1 MTRWDVPRKF
11 LSGETAIVTGAGR
24 GIGRAISLAFAH
36 AGATVVL
43 ASRTEEQLAQTA
55 AEIAA
60 AGGRAVPVPTDVAS
74 KGAVDRLVE
83 KALAETG
90 RVDVVVNNAGVFVWK
105 ALANLD
111 EPEWDRIIDT
121 NLKSAYLLVHAA
133 LPSLIAAGHGRI
145 INVASIHGT
154 VGDANVVAHCA
165 AKFGLIGMTKALARE
180 LREVGVTVNAVSPGS
195 TDNKTRASEPPAHV
209 APLKEK
215 LNAEDVAAAALFLAS
230 PSARTISGAVLDV
243 WGGTHLSIRG

>member
-1 MTRWDVPRKF
+1 VSPADQSRKF

-24 GIGRAISLAFAH
+24 GIGRAISHAFAR

-43 ASRTEEQLAQTA
+43 ASRTEEQLTATA
-55 AEIAA
+55 AEIAS
-60 AGGRAVPVPTDVAS
+60 AGGQAIPVPTDVSSRAD
-74 KGAVDRLVE
+74 VDRLVQ
-83 KALAETG
+83 KALDETG
-90 RVDVVVNNAGVFVWK
+90 RIDVVVNNAGVFVWK
-105 ALANLD
+105 ALANLE

-145 INVASIHGT
+145 LNVASIHGT

-180 LREVGVTVNAVSPGS
+180 LREVGITVNAISPGS
-195 TDNKTRASEPPAHV
+195 TENKARSAEPLAHV

-215 LNAEDVAAAALFLAS
+215 LNAEDVAEAALFLAS
-230 PSARTISGAVLDV
+230 PAAKAISGAVLDV

>member
-1 MTRWDVPRKF
+1 MSLGGNDLLITNPAGESHGYVIATMESTPVVHSKTAPNVP
-11 LSGETAIVTGAGR
+11 LPTSTT
-24 GIGRAISLAFAH
+24 SP
-36 AGATVVL
+36 T
-43 ASRTEEQLAQTA
+43 T
-55 AEIAA
+55 
-60 AGGRAVPVPTDVAS
+60 AGGVYDVRDS
-74 KGAVDRLVE
+74 EGD
-83 KALAETG
+83 
-90 RVDVVVNNAGVFVWK
+90 K

-121 NLKSAYLLVHAA
+121 NLKSAYLLIHAA

-145 INVASIHGT
+145 LNVASIHGT

-180 LREVGVTVNAVSPGS
+180 LREVGVTVNAISPGS
-195 TDNKTRASEPPAHV
+195 TDNKARTAEPAVHV

>member
-1 MTRWDVPRKF
+1 MTRWDAGRKF
-11 LSGETAIVTGAGR
+11 LAGETAVVTGAGR
-24 GIGRAISLAFAH
+24 GIGRAISLAFAG

-43 ASRTEEQLAQTA
+43 ASRTEEQLSQTA

-60 AGGRAVPVPTDVAS
+60 AGGHALAVPTDVSS
-74 KGAVDRLVE
+74 KEGVDHLVQR
-83 KALAETG
+83 ALGETG
-90 RVDVVVNNAGVFVWK
+90 RIDVVVNNAGVFVWK

-121 NLKSAYLLVHAA
+121 NLKAAYLLIHAV
-133 LPSLIAAGHGRI
+133 LPALIAAGHGRI
-145 INVASIHGT
+145 VNVASIHGT

-180 LREVGVTVNAVSPGS
+180 LREVGITVNAISPGS
-195 TDNKTRASEPPAHV
+195 TDNKARSAEPPPHV

-215 LNAEDVAAAALFLAS
+215 LNAEDVADAALFLAS

>member
-1 MTRWDVPRKF
+1 MSVSNLSRRF
-11 LSGETAIVTGAGR
+11 LADETAIVTGAGR
-24 GIGRAISLAFAH
+24 GIGRAISIAFAR

-55 AEIAA
+55 AEIASS
-60 AGGRAVPVPTDVAS
+60 GGQAVPVPTDVSS
-74 KGAVDRLVE
+74 KADVDRLVQR
-83 KALAETG
+83 ALDETG
-90 RVDVVVNNAGVFVWK
+90 RLDVVVNNAGVFVWK

-121 NLKSAYLLVHAA
+121 NLKSAYLLIHAA

-145 INVASIHGT
+145 LNVASIHGT

-180 LREVGVTVNAVSPGS
+180 LREVGITVNAISPGS
-195 TDNKTRASEPPAHV
+195 TENRTRSAEPPLHV

-215 LNAEDVAAAALFLAS
+215 LNAEDVADAALFLAS
-230 PSARTISGAVLDV
+230 PSAQAISGAVLDV

>member
-1 MTRWDVPRKF
+1 MSRWEVGRKF
-11 LSGETAIVTGAGR
+11 LAGETAVVTGAGR
-24 GIGRAISLAFAH
+24 GIGRAISLAFAA

-43 ASRTEEQLAQTA
+43 GSRTEEQLAQTA
-55 AEIAA
+55 AEIVA
-60 AGGRAVPVPTDVAS
+60 AGGSALAVPADVSTKTGTDH
-74 KGAVDRLVE
+74 LVQQ
-83 KALAETG
+83 ALRETG
-90 RVDVVVNNAGVFVWK
+90 RIDVVVNNAGVFVWK

-121 NLKSAYLLVHAA
+121 NLKSAYLLIHAA
-133 LPSLIAAGHGRI
+133 LPALIAAGHGRI
-145 INVASIHGT
+145 VNVASIHGT

-180 LREVGVTVNAVSPGS
+180 LREVGITVNAISPGS
-195 TDNKTRASEPPAHV
+195 TDNKARSAEPASHV

-215 LNAEDVAAAALFLAS
+215 LNAEDIADAALFLAS

>member
-1 MTRWDVPRKF
+1 MSVSNLSRRF
-11 LSGETAIVTGAGR
+11 LADETAIVTGAGR
-24 GIGRAISLAFAH
+24 GIGRAISIAFAR

-55 AEIAA
+55 AEIASS
-60 AGGRAVPVPTDVAS
+60 GGQAVPVPTDVSS
-74 KGAVDRLVE
+74 KADVDRLVQR
-83 KALAETG
+83 ALDETG
-90 RVDVVVNNAGVFVWK
+90 RLDVVVNNAGVFVWK

-121 NLKSAYLLVHAA
+121 NLKSAYLLIHAA

-145 INVASIHGT
+145 LNVASIHGT

-180 LREVGVTVNAVSPGS
+180 LREVGITVNAISPGS
-195 TDNKTRASEPPAHV
+195 TESRTRSAEPPLHV

-215 LNAEDVAAAALFLAS
+215 LNAEDVADAALFLAS
-230 PSARTISGAVLDV
+230 PSAQAISGAVLDV